1 MVPWSGSL
9 ILNTRGAKLVSSK
22 DIRDA
27 SGMGMTFIVETKR
40 RYVLLTFVLFKG
52 GCERVILLH
61 YVATVFLTKVLPMQR
76 CALMHGA

>member
-9 ILNTRGAKLVSSK
+9 ILNTRGAKSVSSK

-27 SGMGMTFIVETKR
+27 SGMGMISIVETKR
-40 RYVLLTFVLFKG
+40 RCVWTIVLSEG

-61 YVATVFLTKVLPMQR
+61 YVATVFLPKCCPCNGV
-76 CALMHGA
+76 H